1 MAGSHGSGVG
11 QRRRQ
16 IGRRREPS
24 EGDLAVRAAAG
35 ESLAF
40 EQIFTRHHARLLAY
54 CRHSLG
60 DPVDAE
66 DALQQTFVAAYRS
79 LRANG
84 APEELRP
91 WLYAIARNCCRDLH
105 SARGPVLMPD
115 PEPSLAGLGD
125 PVVER
130 EDLRELLDDVAR
142 LPEEQRTALLLSTLE
157 DLPYRSIAGVL
168 ECPEPKVR
176 ALIYQARSNLLAER
190 GAREASCES
199 IRLQVAVARG
209 GELRRGPLRRHLR
222 RCPGCR
228 EFAAAVGGQRSA
240 LALALPVLPA
250 AYLFDKVLGNTTAAD
265 AASAPAGGGAPGSG
279 AATGGSAGTTAGGGA
294 AVGHVTGSGAGALFG
309 GGIGAKLAAV
319 AAVAAVSVAAAAG
332 VGAGFGG
339 GSTGSHPATTPSG
352 APHASRTAATSPAR
366 PTITGGPAAAWRGA
380 TRAPDAAGPRS
391 ARPARSDRPG
401 RRARPRARPHPDT
414 ARGERVVGRSSRR
427 RSPAERHGP
436 RPGAASTTADAT
448 ARASSGR
455 GSSARRPHVTA
466 QGAAAATATG
476 HRPTRRTES
485 VPPRT
490 RPEEVQEPGA
500 GTQASPTV
508 TPEPTSGGEASP
520 SPGASPSEPE
530 ATAAE
535 TDKTIVGP
543 GVERPGRR

>member
-1 MAGSHGSGVG
+1 MTGAHGSDIGH
-11 QRRRQ
+11 RRRP

-24 EGDLAVRAAAG
+24 DGDLAARAAAG
-35 ESLAF
+35 ENLAF
-40 EQIFTRHHARLLAY
+40 EQIVNRHHALLLAY

-84 APEELRP
+84 PPRELRP
-91 WLYAIARNCCRDLH
+91 WLYAIARNCCRDLQ
-105 SARGPVLMPD
+105 SARGPVLLPD

-130 EDLRELLDDVAR
+130 EELRELLEDVAQ

-157 DLPYRSIAGVL
+157 DLPYRSIAAVL
-168 ECPEPKVR
+168 DCPEAKVR

-250 AYLFDKVLGNTTAAD
+250 SYLLDKILGNTTAAD
-265 AASAPAGGGAPGSG
+265 AASAPTVAPGGTPGAGGGTAGGG
-279 AATGGSAGTTAGGGA
+279 AATGGSTGTTVGAGGSA
-294 AVGHVTGSGAGALFG
+294 AVGHVAGSGAGALLG
-309 GGIGAKLAAV
+309 GGIGVKL

-332 VGAGFGG
+332 VGAGLGG
-339 GSTGSHPATTPSG
+339 GTPGSHRATAPSG
-352 APHASRTAATSPAR
+352 APRPSRTVAARPANPTVIGVQAGTRRGASRALDTA
-366 PTITGGPAAAWRGA
+366 
-380 TRAPDAAGPRS
+380 DPRS
-391 ARPARSDRPG
+391 ARH
-401 RRARPRARPHPDT
+401 ARPDRAGRKARRQARPHPVT
-414 ARGERVVGRSSRR
+414 TPEQVAGRSSRR
-427 RSPAERHGP
+427 RSAAERHAS
-436 RPGAASTTADAT
+436 RPLAASTASDTG
-448 ARASSGR
+448 ARVSSGR
-455 GSSARRPHVTA
+455 GSASGGPH
-466 QGAAAATATG
+466 AAATATG

-485 VPPRT
+485 DNPRT
-490 RPEEVQEPGA
+490 RPEESPELGA
-500 GTQASPTV
+500 ATQTSPTV
-508 TPEPTSGGEASP
+508 APEPASGREGSS
-520 SPGASPSEPE
+520 SPGPSPSESE
-530 ATAAE
+530 ATAPEAD
-535 TDKTIVGP
+535 TTTVGP
-543 GVERPGRR
+543 GLARR